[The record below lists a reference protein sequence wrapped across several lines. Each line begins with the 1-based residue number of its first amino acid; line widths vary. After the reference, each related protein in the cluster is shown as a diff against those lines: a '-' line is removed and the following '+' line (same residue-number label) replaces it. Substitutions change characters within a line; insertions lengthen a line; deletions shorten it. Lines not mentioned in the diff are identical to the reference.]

1 MPDTPTDRLTHTV
14 FYARKV
20 GLPNYSNEEAS
31 IFIQVD
37 VARDDTAEQQADA
50 VAQAFVL
57 AKSTVFTQ
65 LGIAHDVDTEGVVRE
80 RMDAPTAGPDAVT
93 VIRNAIPGA
102 VVEPNVPAAMSAYE
116 SNVDPKTLPKSELRE
131 WALARFAT
139 HPNEFFDNRLTK
151 RNPKAPDLKHKA
163 SGVGIWLS

>member
-1 MPDTPTDRLTHTV
+1 MTEQTNERLTHTV

-31 IFIQVD
+31 IFVQVD
-37 VARDDTAEQQADA
+37 CGRDDTAEQQADA

-65 LGIAHDVDTEGVVRE
+65 LGLGHDVDDEGVVRE
-80 RMDAPTAGPDAVT
+80 RTPVAVPDAVT
-93 VIRNAIPGA
+93 MVSRAIPGT
-102 VVEPNVPAAMSAYE
+102 VVEPNVPAAMSAYQ
-116 SNVDPKTLPKSELRE
+116 SNVDPSTLGKGELRE
-131 WALARFAT
+131 WALARLAT
-139 HPNEFFDNRLTK
+139 HPNEFFDNRGNK

-163 SGVGIWLS
+163 SGIGIWLS